1 MASQVVLITGCAQGI
16 GKEVAL
22 TLARDPQRR
31 FKVYATMRNLVK
43 RQTLDSKMASHVV
56 LITGCAQGIGKE
68 VALTLARDP
77 QRRFKNELKT
87 EAGSNLDDTLFIRE
101 LDVTKQDTIDKTVK
115 EIIDNEGKID
125 VLVNNAGVTSGDWW
139 ETGPMQTFYDIME
152 VNYFGS
158 VRMTKTVVPYM
169 KEKIGVAKFSNSQVY
184 LDFMLQDNRSM
195 QRYIAELGTLDEVLD
210 ERTDIRYIYT
220 TFSAVPVAAQYTA
233 SKFALEGFSESIAP
247 PLRKFNVWVSVI
259 EPGFVATD
267 MVQQFG
273 DNPTAL
279 WVGHADEIPGEEDR
293 KIVTDLVSF
302 DPKIVSGDEMQE
314 TQEVAK
320 LIQDVI
326 LSPKPDCRYQTSET
340 IKRLATERFIDPT
353 GNAIMNNWLKA

>member
-16 GKEVAL
+16 GKEITL

-43 RQTLDSKMASHVV
+43 RQ
-56 LITGCAQGIGKE
+56 
-68 VALTLARDP
+68 
-77 QRRFKNELKT
+77 NELKT

-125 VLVNNAGVTSGDWW
+125 VLVNNAAVTSGEWW

-169 KEKIGVAKFSNSQVY
+169 KEKRCGRILQFSS
-184 LDFMLQDNRSM
+184 
-195 QRYIAELGTLDEVLD
+195 ILGFHA
-210 ERTDIRYIYT
+210 I
-220 TFSAVPVAAQYTA
+220 PVATQYTA

-247 PLRKFNVWVSVI
+247 PLRKFNIWVSVI
-259 EPGFVATD
+259 EPGYVKTKL
-267 MVQQFG
+267 VEQFG

-279 WVGHADEIPGEEDR
+279 WTIVASEIPGEEDR
-293 KIVTDLVSF
+293 KIVTDMVSF
-302 DPKIVSGDEMQE
+302 DPNIVIGVEMQE
-314 TQEVAK
+314 IQEVAK

-326 LSPKPDCRYQTSET
+326 LSPKPDCRYQTSAT
-340 IKRLATERFIDPT
+340 IKRLAKQRFIDPT